1 MQKDKLLFYNLIM
14 KRIQSESL
22 TIELTLFIYIR
33 VPDIFMDMNFMLK
46 QWPHTFIFA
55 YRVKFIYVHEIFKSS
70 NQHCRRK
77 IIKHLFFHLFW
88 VVLII
93 ICIFSLLL

>member
-22 TIELTLFIYIR
+22 TIELTLFIHIR

-46 QWPHTFIFA
+46 Q
-55 YRVKFIYVHEIFKSS
+55 
-70 NQHCRRK
+70 
-77 IIKHLFFHLFW
+77 
-88 VVLII
+88 
-93 ICIFSLLL
+93 